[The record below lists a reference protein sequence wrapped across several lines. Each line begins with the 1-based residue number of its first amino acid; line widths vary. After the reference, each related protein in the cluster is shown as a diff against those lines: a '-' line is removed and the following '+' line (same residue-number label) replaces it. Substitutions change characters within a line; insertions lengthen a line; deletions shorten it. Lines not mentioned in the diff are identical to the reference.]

1 MECWFKIGD
10 RLERVKHGGIT
21 SRILSLMLEIDQTRV
36 HIWVVESEDHVDFYV
51 YSWVQDLLL
60 LIKQDSYIL

>member
-1 MECWFKIGD
+1 
-10 RLERVKHGGIT
+10 
-21 SRILSLMLEIDQTRV
+21 MLEIDQTRV